1 MSQNEVL
8 REVEKQIEQKI
19 YGGLRDLL
27 EEHGLIA
34 DLFHWKEND
43 LISFTPLGLCI
54 HKHFDNGWTLILDH
68 PDFDQIKDLPV
79 KTRRFPD
86 EREEISRT
94 ALTLAI
100 EENLPDLINLLAER
114 QVRLERK
121 MHAFG
126 QEITPA
132 KFAQKLLGKSPATRC
147 LGDWIRRHEAC
158 RKAALTLLVA
168 RKKAKKK
175 SSIPRL
181 VLVLIGKVN
190 EVFFVLLLI
199 SLISF
204 SSWCGAL
211 VVSSSGRLSC
221 KKY

>member
-1 MSQNEVL
+1 MSQ
-8 REVEKQIEQKI
+8 RELYEEAAKYIECGSLEGIKAS
-19 YGGLRDLL
+19 L
-27 EEHGLIA
+27 EEHGLITKVYDY
-34 DLFHWKEND
+34 DLND
-43 LISFTPLGLCI
+43 LWKFSLLGLCI
-54 HKHFDNGWTLILDH
+54 HKRFDNGWTLILDH

-79 KTRRFPD
+79 KKRRFTD

-114 QVRLERK
+114 QVSLERK
-121 MHAFG
+121 MQAFG

-181 VLVLIGKVN
+181 VLVLIGKLVWSTRS
-190 EVFFVLLLI
+190 ELI
-199 SLISF
+199 
-204 SSWCGAL
+204 WKT
-211 VVSSSGRLSC
+211 VM
-221 KKY
+221 